1 MPITKQEKR
10 KLKSLITAYKNSA
23 IADSWAGSADPEDY
37 ESLVESCFAAKKKLD
52 DYITTL
58 TYSGENNA

>member
-10 KLKSLITAYKNSA
+10 KLKRLITTYKNSA
-23 IADSWAGSADPEDY
+23 IADSWAGSEDPEDY
-37 ESLVESCFAAKKKLD
+37 ESLVESCKSAKKKLD

-58 TYSGENNA
+58 TYSGENHA

>member
-10 KLKSLITAYKNSA
+10 KLKKLITAYKNSA
-23 IADSWAGSADPEDY
+23 IVDSWAASDPEDY
-37 ESLVESCFAAKKKLD
+37 ESLEESCKAAKKKLD

-58 TYSGENNA
+58 TYSGENHA

>member
-1 MPITKQEKR
+1 MAITKQEKR
-10 KLKSLITAYKNSA
+10 KLKRLITVYKNSA

-37 ESLVESCFAAKKKLD
+37 ESLVESCKAAKKKLD

-58 TYSGENNA
+58 TYSGEHNG

>member
-10 KLKSLITAYKNSA
+10 KLKRLITAYKTSA

-37 ESLVESCFAAKKKLD
+37 ESLVESCKAAKKKLD
-52 DYITTL
+52 DYITKL
-58 TYSGENNA
+58 TYSGEYNA

>member
-1 MPITKQEKR
+1 MPITKQEKA
-10 KLKSLITAYKNSA
+10 KLGKLIEAYKNAA

-37 ESLVESCFAAKKKLD
+37 EYLVESCKAAKKKLD

-58 TYSGENNA
+58 TYSGENHA

>member
-1 MPITKQEKR
+1 MSLNPKQAE
-10 KLKSLITAYKNSA
+10 KLKKLISNYAESA

-37 ESLVESCFAAKKKLD
+37 ESIVESCNAAKKKLD

-58 TYSGENNA
+58 TYSGEQ